1 MSKAIQNN
9 SSIDFSSYNTVF
21 CDSLQ
26 ALEWAYQSGLPES
39 TIIKSSSPAML
50 WDKKTNIHNVESR
63 WTTNETEKF
72 QSTIQKLTEDI
83 FDKVM
88 NIAGIERELALVAS
102 SSIYQFQK
110 VIYKAACLNKNDFTD
125 SRLFIYV
132 DGKTGPAGNIMNSPW
147 DKLLS
152 SNPLFL
158 VTNYTLKNDKWSMLT
173 THGVSYWRRYKI
185 AGYET
190 IIYRLAIKLMK
201 RLPDWLFSKKLFV
214 PNENELN
221 IEISSSLALHGVKIT
236 ELSLDKPLS
245 NIKNTVFDENIA
257 ALYKVVVPIMQ
268 KRVEQWVVPSAV
280 ETTMALFNSH
290 LEEQLNK
297 FKLLVNGWDRVI
309 ARSDKIRQSVLVNAP
324 GNIRGFSL
332 SYVCKKNG
340 IPLISSQHGVT
351 VEISKAHSMIRYEHD
366 NSVANAMFSYNSKI
380 IEVEKS
386 TRFDY
391 SKHYSVGMPSRLTRM
406 RYKKIRVRS
415 EYPIVFI
422 STNLYNMGFSLSA
435 RTDYKKA
442 REEQSLIGKVL
453 SKLPHKVRYKTY
465 PEDNRRYADVDP
477 VLNNVKRADNMEL
490 FSKKIDMRYLISEH
504 RILVTTCATSTLG
517 WPVMS
522 GKPVVFINQKK
533 NMPLTREA
541 YASLSKGLF
550 VFNDNDENF
559 YRDLREFLSQP
570 LDKIEILWQKKKSA
584 RKHMIRDYFS
594 EYVSGGAGK
603 RAAQIILGE
612 YLK

>member
-1 MSKAIQNN
+1 LSKAIQNN

-351 VEISKAHSMIRYEHD
+351 VEISKRHSMVRYEHD
-366 NSVANAMFSYNSKI
+366 NSVADAMFSYNSKI

-391 SKHYSVGMPSRLTRM
+391 SKHYSV
-406 RYKKIRVRS
+406 
-415 EYPIVFI
+415 
-422 STNLYNMGFSLSA
+422 
-435 RTDYKKA
+435 
-442 REEQSLIGKVL
+442 
-453 SKLPHKVRYKTY
+453 
-465 PEDNRRYADVDP
+465 
-477 VLNNVKRADNMEL
+477 
-490 FSKKIDMRYLISEH
+490 
-504 RILVTTCATSTLG
+504 
-517 WPVMS
+517 
-522 GKPVVFINQKK
+522 VV
-533 NMPLTREA
+533 
-541 YASLSKGLF
+541 
-550 VFNDNDENF
+550 
-559 YRDLREFLSQP
+559 
-570 LDKIEILWQKKKSA
+570 
-584 RKHMIRDYFS
+584 
-594 EYVSGGAGK
+594 
-603 RAAQIILGE
+603 
-612 YLK
+612 